1 MPRSCLA
8 KADYVCCKRGSWR
21 PLAKDNSYGLT
32 TLKTRH
38 VTVDGNEVRFRVTGK
53 SGKQWS
59 LRVKDRRIAKIIKA
73 CQELPGQEL
82 LRYLEHCVNER
93 SFHVEDDSGNVWPE
107 TLTVERLPSHGRLCR
122 STFGAS
128 AAE

>member
-38 VTVDGNEVRFRVTGK
+38 VTVDGNEVRFRFTGK

-82 LRYLEHCVNER
+82 LTTSSTASTSV
-93 SFHVEDDSGNVWPE
+93 
-107 TLTVERLPSHGRLCR
+107 PST
-122 STFGAS
+122 SKMTAETFGQRP
-128 AAE
+128 